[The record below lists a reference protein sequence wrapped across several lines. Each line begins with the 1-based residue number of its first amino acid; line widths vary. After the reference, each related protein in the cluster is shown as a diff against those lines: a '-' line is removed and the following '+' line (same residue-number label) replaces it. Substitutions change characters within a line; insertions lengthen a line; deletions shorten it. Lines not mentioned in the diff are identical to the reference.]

1 MRTFDYTLEYERLL
15 TPEIVACLVRIHEYK
30 VQMNLFMEEQKDVLG
45 ELMEAAKLQSVEASN
60 HIEGIITSDG
70 RLKMIVL
77 DKTIPKNKSERDIA
91 GYRDVLSHIN
101 EGYAYISIRPSE
113 ILQLHQD
120 LYRYSGSNVG
130 GNYKKSDNIISE
142 ELTDNIKSI
151 CFQFVSPLE
160 TSEAMSRLCKAWT
173 ETIGNEIMDR
183 ILLIPMFVLDFLCI
197 HPFNYGDV
205 RMSQLLTSLLLYR
218 AGYIVGQYI
227 SIEKLIADGK
237 EVYFD
242 AIQNSSK
249 GWYEENN
256 DYLPF
261 VQYFLNVITDAY
273 REFQNKIGILT
284 IKGLSKPDRVRKI
297 IQSTTGRITKSEII
311 EKCPDISMITVQR
324 ALADMLSRQEI
335 IKIGGG
341 RYTSYTW
348 NWEKK

>member
-130 GNYKKSDNIISE
+130 GNYKKS
-142 ELTDNIKSI
+142 DNIKSI